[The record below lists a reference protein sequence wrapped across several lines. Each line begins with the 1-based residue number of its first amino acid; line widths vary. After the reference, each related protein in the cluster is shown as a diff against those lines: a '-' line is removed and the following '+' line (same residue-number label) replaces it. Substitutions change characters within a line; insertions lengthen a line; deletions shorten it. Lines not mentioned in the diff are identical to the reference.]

1 MAFLNYVC
9 LPTRLLSAAAL
20 TLLGLM
26 LAVEAAPAQTFDAT
40 NLRQPVDLGATW
52 LIHAGDDP
60 AYAHPDFDDSQWI
73 KFDSHSDIRH
83 LFPREHPEVIWYRL
97 KVKVSPDQT
106 GMGLKENSISKAYEV
121 YVNGE
126 PLIVSGSIVPFVPYT
141 LDAVVLK
148 SIPDRLLASGTLVI
162 AMRVHI
168 SQVEWD
174 AQSPGFDAQNL
185 TLGQQDALYRNAW
198 LGIIGQNAVVWL
210 DRFFAIGLGIV
221 ALVLYS
227 AQRRQTEY
235 LWVFAA
241 CLLSTVEAAIPLITT
256 FHDIAQGWQIPVILI
271 RALAPYIMVSMY
283 FAFVHQRIGWRW
295 RIVLI
300 VSGLM
305 NAYSGFQSLYFIAP
319 LQFQFIGNLPFIAML
334 SIVVPIVLAIHW
346 RRGNREAGI
355 LLIPVTLF
363 SLYLYTEVALDTMFQ
378 FPALHDVALHGL
390 RLIDRFPAGPFA
402 IPLSY
407 VSGVLSSLSLAII
420 MLLRSSTMSRRQAII
435 ETELAAAKEV
445 QNVLLPEH
453 REIVPGFTVDSVY
466 EPAQQVGGDFFQIL
480 PAGDGGLVIVVGD
493 VAGKGLPAAMRVS
506 VLVGAIYGLSEYTK
520 DPAELL
526 TGLNERLVGRS
537 DGGFST
543 ALAAHI
549 TANGAVTIAN
559 AGHLSPYLDGKEI
572 ELPGALPLG
581 VAVGVRYEP
590 TQFRIEPGSCLTFY
604 SDGVV
609 EAQNQKGELFGFER
623 AKAIS
628 TEPAAIIAEAAKRFG
643 QEDDITVVTITRS
656 AAVATAA

>member
-1 MAFLNYVC
+1 
-9 LPTRLLSAAAL
+9 
-20 TLLGLM
+20 
-26 LAVEAAPAQTFDAT
+26 
-40 NLRQPVDLGATW
+40 
-52 LIHAGDDP
+52 
-60 AYAHPDFDDSQWI
+60 
-73 KFDSHSDIRH
+73 
-83 LFPREHPEVIWYRL
+83 FPHEHPEMIWYRL
-97 KVKVSPDQT
+97 RVKVNPGQT
-106 GMGLKENSISKAYEV
+106 GLGLKEHSISKAYEV

-126 PLIVSGSIVPFVPYT
+126 RLIAKGSIVPFVPYT
-141 LDAVVLK
+141 MNALILRP
-148 SIPDRLLASGTLVI
+148 IPDRLLASGTLVI
-162 AMRVHI
+162 ALRVHI
-168 SQVEWD
+168 SPIEWT
-174 AQSPGFDAQNL
+174 AQGPGFVAQNL
-185 TLGQQDALYRNAW
+185 TLGQQATLYRDAW

-241 CLLSTVEAAIPLITT
+241 CVLSTIEAAVPLITT
-256 FHDIAQGWQIPVILI
+256 FHDIPQVWELPVILI

-305 NAYSGFQSLYFIAP
+305 NVYSGIQLLYFIAP
-319 LQFQFIGNLPFIAML
+319 LQFQFISNLPFIALL
-334 SIVVPIVLAIHW
+334 SVVVPIVLAIHW

-363 SLYLYTEVALDTMFQ
+363 SLYLYTEIALDTMFQ
-378 FPALHDVALHGL
+378 FPASRDVALRGL
-390 RLIDRFPAGPFA
+390 GLIDRYPAGPFA
-402 IPLSY
+402 IPLNY

-420 MLLRSSTMSRRQAII
+420 MLLRSTSMSRRQAII
-435 ETELAAAKEV
+435 ESEMAAAKEV
-445 QNVLLPEH
+445 QKVLLPEH
-453 REIVPGFTVDSVY
+453 REIVPGFIVDSVY
-466 EPAQQVGGDFFQIL
+466 EPAQQVGGDFFQIV
-480 PAGDGGLVIVVGD
+480 PAGEGGLVIVVGD
-493 VAGKGLPAAMRVS
+493 VAGKGLPAAMLVS
-506 VLVGAIYGLSEYTK
+506 VLVGAICGLSEYTE
-520 DPAELL
+520 DPAALL
-526 TGLNERLVGRS
+526 NGLNERLVGRYG
-537 DGGFST
+537 GGFST

-549 TANGAVTIAN
+549 SANGACTIAN
-559 AGHLSPYLDGKEI
+559 AGHLPPYLDGKEI

-581 VAVGVRYEP
+581 VALGVRYE
-590 TQFRIEPGSCLTFY
+590 TKQFRIEPGSRLTFY

-609 EAQNQKGELFGFER
+609 EAQNQKGELFGFDR

-628 TEPAAIIAEAAKRFG
+628 TEPAATIAEVAKKFG